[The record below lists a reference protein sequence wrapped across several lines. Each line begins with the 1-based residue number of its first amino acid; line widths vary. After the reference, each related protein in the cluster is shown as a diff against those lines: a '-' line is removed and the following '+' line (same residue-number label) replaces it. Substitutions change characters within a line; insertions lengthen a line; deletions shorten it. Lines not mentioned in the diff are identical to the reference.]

1 MKHLSKRRKVVHFS
15 WRQTPETKIEKLG
28 PQFLGKKKE
37 NKKGAFVILAQ
48 KGPCISTGSGK
59 INHVFYPLLT
69 IFHTSDK
76 HPAREQYP
84 VLQKSLFLIF
94 PVGCLRFASDLWN
107 FDKFSPINLMSGQE
121 LAQEL
126 AAHKKRYERKKAKSK
141 GLPAT
146 EKKEFRPK
154 QGEQHQVSHEKL
166 TKKQSSRIKGLEE
179 KHTTFHTL

>member
-1 MKHLSKRRKVVHFS
+1 
-15 WRQTPETKIEKLG
+15 
-28 PQFLGKKKE
+28 
-37 NKKGAFVILAQ
+37 
-48 KGPCISTGSGK
+48 
-59 INHVFYPLLT
+59 
-69 IFHTSDK
+69 
-76 HPAREQYP
+76 
-84 VLQKSLFLIF
+84 
-94 PVGCLRFASDLWN
+94 
-107 FDKFSPINLMSGQE
+107 MSGQE